1 MNFRI
6 IICLLFP
13 IAAFSQSHPLT
24 MEQAVQLALAQNK
37 GLQSASSNVAYYR
50 DLARTSGEVPKTDV
64 SLQYGQYNSYVRND
78 NNFSVSQSIPFPT
91 LFGAKKALGQA
102 QTEKAV
108 WQKAATQNDLVFQV
122 KQVYVQLLF
131 LREQRALLHSQDS
144 LFTSFSRS
152 AGLRYKTGESRL
164 IEKTAAEVR
173 VQEIRNLLR
182 QNEADEA
189 IFMARL
195 QALLGSATPVT
206 IAGTTI
212 PEANAGMQEDS
223 QAIADNPQLQFAK
236 QNIVIAEKQK
246 KVISNSILPD
256 LTVGYFNQSLIGTG
270 LNASGTPLATGGNR
284 FQGFQV
290 GLALPL
296 WLGPM
301 KARVRAEEKQQQA
314 AGLFYDN
321 SVMQLRSQYRQA
333 VQEFV
338 KLRNSL
344 EYYTGN
350 ALPNADQLQQQTV
363 KSFTLGD
370 IGYAEYFLNLEK
382 VMAVRQGFL
391 QTRHD
396 IKQAELY
403 IAYLSG
409 HQL

>member
-13 IAAFSQSHPLT
+13 IAAFSQSQPLT
-24 MEQAVQLALAQNK
+24 MEQAVQQALAQNK
-37 GLQSASSNVAYYR
+37 GLQSASANVAYYK
-50 DLARTSGEVPKTDV
+50 DLTRTSGEVPKTDI

-108 WQKAATQNDLVFQV
+108 WQKAATQNELVFQV

-152 AGLRYKTGESRL
+152 ADLRYKTGESRL

-182 QNEADEA
+182 QNEADET

-206 IAGTTI
+206 IAGTAI
-212 PEANAGMQEDS
+212 PAANVSMQEDS
-223 QAIADNPQLQFAK
+223 QAVADNPQLQFAK
-236 QNIVIAEKQK
+236 QDIAIAEKQK

-270 LNASGTPLATGGNR
+270 LNASGTPLATGNNR

-321 SVMQLRSQYRQA
+321 SVMQLKSQYRQA

-350 ALPNADQLQQQTV
+350 ALPNADRLQQQTV

-382 VMAVRQGFL
+382 VMAVRQAYL

-396 IKQAELY
+396 IKQSELY

>member
-13 IAAFSQSHPLT
+13 IAAFSQSQPLT

-37 GLQSASSNVAYYR
+37 GLQSASANVAYYK
-50 DLARTSGEVPKTDV
+50 DLTRTSGEVPKTSV
-64 SLQYGQYNSYVRND
+64 ALQYGQYNSYVRND
-78 NNFSVSQSIPFPT
+78 NNISVSQSMPFPT

-108 WQKAATQNDLVFQV
+108 WQKAATQNELVFQV

-152 AGLRYKTGESRL
+152 ADLRYKTGESRL

-182 QNEADEA
+182 QNEADET

-212 PEANAGMQEDS
+212 PTANAGIQEDS
-223 QAIADNPQLQFAK
+223 QAVADNPQLQFAK
-236 QNIVIAEKQK
+236 QDIAIAEKQK

-270 LNASGTPLATGGNR
+270 LNASGTPLATGSNR

-321 SVMQLRSQYRQA
+321 SVMQLKSQYRQA

-382 VMAVRQGFL
+382 VMAVRQGYL